1 MHAVTSPETPSFD
14 AERALERHFGLNA
27 FRPGQAEVIE
37 SVLSGRNTM
46 VVMPTGAGKS
56 LCYQL
61 PAMLLDGVTL
71 VVSPLIALMKDQ
83 VTKLNE
89 RGIAATYINSTLSD
103 IERQQRQEQLR
114 AGQFKLVYV
123 APERFRSESFLDAVK
138 AAHVSLFA
146 IDEAHCISQ
155 WGHDFRPDYAR
166 LGEARKRLRPPR
178 TVALT
183 ATATPEVRDDITR
196 MLLMKDP
203 QVFAAGFD
211 RPNLF
216 LEVLSVTGDDDKR
229 RACVKLAKAE
239 GSGLVYCATRRQAEA
254 LYDAIKG
261 EGVPTV
267 LYHAGL
273 DDQDRAKAQ
282 EKFMGK
288 GNCVAVATNAFG
300 MGIDKPDI
308 RFIAHAGI
316 PRAVEAYYQEIGRA
330 GRDGGPAHVVLLFNH
345 ADVFTQERMIE
356 ANHPPPSVFADVW
369 QVLQSRPDFDKGV
382 NALATAVGTHEQ
394 EVSAVLK
401 HLERSGHI
409 TRGARGEGEL
419 VFEFLQTK
427 PLLADDETATIWGA
441 LKQRGARSNQV
452 ELSLDALARKTDVPL
467 ASVRRVLRQLETTG
481 VLKTRRPFAGRV
493 IHCNTQSTFEALGLD
508 LTRMRTNE
516 KQAKLLLKRITDYAY
531 AKTCRR
537 QFILRYFGEKRA
549 GNCGGCDVCSGA
561 RLVLPP
567 PHTARRGEMASSSK
581 GPYVPPRHS
590 TMAASSL
597 RQFRRDLSKALDMP
611 AYILFN
617 DASLYELAA
626 KLPTNRFSFL
636 KVKGMSEQK
645 WERVGPKVVELCSL
659 ARAAGDMPMLEPDPP
674 RRPPSKR

>member
-1 MHAVTSPETPSFD
+1 MQAVTSPAPPLFD
-14 AERALERHFGLNA
+14 APRALERHFGLPA

-89 RGIAATYINSTLSD
+89 RGIAATFINSTLSD

-114 AGQFKLVYV
+114 TGQFKLVYV
-123 APERFRSESFLDAVK
+123 APERFRSESFLEAVK
-138 AAHVSLFA
+138 AANISLFA

-196 MLLMKDP
+196 VLLMKDP

-216 LEVLSVTGDDDKR
+216 LEVLSVSGDDDKR
-229 RACVKLAKAE
+229 RACVKLAKEE

-254 LYDAIKG
+254 LYQAIKG

-273 DDQDRAKAQ
+273 DDRDRAKAQ

-330 GRDGGPAHVVLLFNH
+330 GRDGRPAHVVLLFNH

-369 QVLQSRPDFDKGV
+369 EVLQSRPDFDKGIS
-382 NALATAVGTHEQ
+382 ALATAVGAHEQ

-401 HLERSGHI
+401 HLERVGHL

-419 VFEFLQTK
+419 VFEFSQTK
-427 PLLADDETATIWGA
+427 PLLSDDDTAAIWGV
-441 LKQRGARSNQV
+441 LTKRGARSNQV
-452 ELSLDALARKTDVPL
+452 ELSLDALALKAEVPL

-481 VLKTRRPFAGRV
+481 ALKTRRPFAGRV
-493 IHCNTQSTFEALGLD
+493 IHCNTRSSFEALGLD
-508 LTRMRTNE
+508 LTRLRANE

-549 GNCGGCDVCSGA
+549 GACQGCDVCVGP
-561 RLVLPP
+561 RLVLPAP
-567 PHTARRGEMASSSK
+567 LTARRGEMPSSK
-581 GPYVPPRHS
+581 EPYVPPPHS
-590 TMAASSL
+590 ARAASSL
-597 RQFRRDLSKALDMP
+597 RQFRRDLSRALDMP

-645 WERVGPKVVELCSL
+645 WERVGPKVIELCSL
-659 ARAAGDMPMLEPDPP
+659 ARAAGDMPMLAPDPP
-674 RRPPSKR
+674 RRPPSRR